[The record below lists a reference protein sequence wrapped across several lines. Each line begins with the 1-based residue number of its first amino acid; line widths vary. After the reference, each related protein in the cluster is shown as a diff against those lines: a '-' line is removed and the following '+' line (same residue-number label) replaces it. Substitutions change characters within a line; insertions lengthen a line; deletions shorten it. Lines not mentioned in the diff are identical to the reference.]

1 MKIFLFTIVL
11 LAMVWNVV
19 ATRAGEGI
27 NMEVV
32 GSQPCTDAQNAAKTR
47 TAKACEPNPA
57 LLHISLTRQYFCV
70 VSPFANAA
78 CLLPCLRLAALDCST
93 AHCSNMAKSSAE
105 ETKCIAEHCAK
116 ETADSKQA
124 TCACG
129 VSHDDTDK
137 DNREACGIYTS
148 LNSEFASINH
158 SGAATLQ
165 GSMLSALVAVAVAA
179 KLSSWA

>member
-1 MKIFLFTIVL
+1 MGRRAFLAGLFLRGRGPIGTMKIFLFTIVL

-27 NMEVV
+27 NMEVA

-47 TAKACEPNPA
+47 TAKA
-57 LLHISLTRQYFCV
+57 S
-70 VSPFANAA
+70 
-78 CLLPCLRLAALDCST
+78 LDCST

-129 VSHDDTDK
+129 VSHSNTDK

-148 LNSEFASINH
+148 LSSEFASINH

>member
-1 MKIFLFTIVL
+1 
-11 LAMVWNVV
+11 
-19 ATRAGEGI
+19 
-27 NMEVV
+27 
-32 GSQPCTDAQNAAKTR
+32 
-47 TAKACEPNPA
+47 
-57 LLHISLTRQYFCV
+57 
-70 VSPFANAA
+70 
-78 CLLPCLRLAALDCST
+78 
-93 AHCSNMAKSSAE
+93 MAKSSAE
-105 ETKCIAEHCAK
+105 ETKCIAEHCAE

-165 GSMLSALVAVAVAA
+165 GSMLSALVAVAVAR
-179 KLSSWA
+179 SSRRGHDVVHDVQRICCTQGMQSTATV